1 MKQINLNHANDSPSV
16 HINGEV
22 GLVRIIGRAIAQN
35 PEQEY
40 KDLENMIMKYCL
52 DPCSI
57 SSINIQLTGISTNAS
72 KWLFHILKEI
82 EKFTNPKKQFVINW
96 FYEEYDDFMLE
107 VGEDYQE
114 IIDLPFYLIPA

>member
-1 MKQINLNHANDSPSV
+1 MKRIHINQANDSPTV
-16 HINGEV
+16 LINGEV
-22 GLVRIIGRAIAQN
+22 GLIRITGRAIAHN

-40 KDLENMIMKYCL
+40 KELEKVIMEYCL
-52 DPCSI
+52 DPCKI

-82 EKFTNPKKQFVINW
+82 EKITHPKKQFVINW

-107 VGEDYQE
+107 VGEDYQD
-114 IIDLPFYLIPA
+114 IIDLPFYLIAA